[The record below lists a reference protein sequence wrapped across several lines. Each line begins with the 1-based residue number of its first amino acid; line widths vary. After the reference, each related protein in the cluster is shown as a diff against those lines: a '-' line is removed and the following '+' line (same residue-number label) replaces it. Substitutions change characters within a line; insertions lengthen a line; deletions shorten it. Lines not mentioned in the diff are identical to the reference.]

1 MIGLSI
7 SPKAGSPK
15 SRASD
20 RVQRER
26 EEQAGPMSTAKKII
40 LLTTGYLIIILI
52 AVVGGNPAI
61 QAPKGIAS
69 RRRAGWMFIHTALE
83 VDNYLRAAEGAG
95 MAGVISSNDLVVLRG
110 EGVVQG
116 HISSVFGAMQD
127 MQWVHRL
134 KSSEPLPEKGSDV
147 LRVRFSLPWPFSD
160 RDFELTR
167 DVKLLPGRRA

>member
-95 MAGVISSNDLVVLRG
+95 MAAGGGSGAGTYIERIWCDAGHAVG
-110 EGVVQG
+110 APTEVQ
-116 HISSVFGAMQD
+116 
-127 MQWVHRL
+127 
-134 KSSEPLPEKGSDV
+134 
-147 LRVRFSLPWPFSD
+147 
-160 RDFELTR
+160 
-167 DVKLLPGRRA
+167 

>member
-69 RRRAGWMFIHTALE
+69 RC
-83 VDNYLRAAEGAG
+83 VCVCVGASCG
-95 MAGVISSNDLVVLRG
+95 MD
-110 EGVVQG
+110 
-116 HISSVFGAMQD
+116 
-127 MQWVHRL
+127 VHPH
-134 KSSEPLPEKGSDV
+134 S
-147 LRVRFSLPWPFSD
+147 
-160 RDFELTR
+160 T
-167 DVKLLPGRRA
+167 